1 MIWSDSLDSW
11 AIKGPDDGVSSMD
24 IDRRED
30 NSNLNGSLAVTIFGF
45 SRYRRLGRIG
55 LRQSG
60 TDHKGNSVMVLN
72 AFEVFEAV
80 AGLQETVSVKCSL
93 RHLQETEDC

>member
-1 MIWSDSLDSW
+1 
-11 AIKGPDDGVSSMD
+11 MD

-30 NSNLNGSLAVTIFGF
+30 NSNLNGSLAITIFGF
-45 SRYRRLGRIG
+45 SWYRRIEWIEWIGRIGRIGRIG

-60 TDHKGNSVMVLN
+60 TDHKGNSVLVLN

-80 AGLQETVSVKCSL
+80 VGLQETVSVKCSL
-93 RHLQETEDC
+93 HHLQETEDC